1 MTLLFVGELLGAE
14 VSVGAT
20 LGASVEVKAGV
31 TCAVLVEAEPDLE
44 LLLCSE
50 VVWRVEA
57 WCSEDVDRWVVVEW
71 GADVR
76 ASLELAEAS
85 VALVEERRELLLA
98 SDVVVCVCCNGD
110 VEAEENIEGGDEDGR
125 KLVEVKER
133 CWMPMMV
140 CAVPGASEKTPTP
153 S

>member
-14 VSVGAT
+14 VSVGV
-20 LGASVEVKAGV
+20 SVEVKAGV
-31 TCAVLVEAEPDLE
+31 ACAVLVEAEPDRE
-44 LLLCSE
+44 LLLCSK

-57 WCSEDVDRWVVVEW
+57 CCSEDVDRWVVVER

-76 ASLELAEAS
+76 GSLELAEAS
-85 VALVEERRELLLA
+85 VALVEERRELLVA
-98 SDVVVCVCCNGD
+98 SDVVCVCCNGN
-110 VEAEENIEGGDEDGR
+110 VAAAEEDINGGDEDGR

-133 CWMPMMV
+133 SWMPMMV
-140 CAVPGASEKTPTP
+140 CAWPGASEKTPTP